1 MSTFNLFRGNF
12 LVLPKFDILLFL
24 NSGRSIFLD
33 DKYARWFFLFSVGC
47 SGLVLYKFTKI
58 LISNL
63 KLFINNL
70 RVPSQISND
79 NQNRFVVILG
89 FGDTNS
95 SITITKFF
103 SKLGYNIIAISE
115 ESILDYRR
123 KNRKDETEGI
133 DKLSTNLIYL
143 SYENFL
149 HDYQEKLKSFE
160 DVKIEF
166 LFECS
171 LLRESNTEEFIQD
184 EENSRNLNFDLIQS
198 KTSDFFDILNTIKT
212 KFSSCKFFT
221 LDYYV
226 KHSNINHKLLSDFKY
241 DVMNNFL
248 FNNKKSID
256 SLTRLKIRNKFHKLS
271 ELNFEK
277 VYMNYEAYMKHQTFT
292 IE

>member
-1 MSTFNLFRGNF
+1 MSTFNLLRGNF
-12 LVLPKFDILLFL
+12 LVLPKFDILLFF

-47 SGLVLYKFTKI
+47 SGFVLYNMTKI

-70 RVPSQISND
+70 RVPSKISND
-79 NQNRFVVILG
+79 NQNRFVLILG

-95 SITITKFF
+95 SISITKFF
-103 SKLGYNIIAISE
+103 SKLGYNILAISE

-123 KNRKDETEGI
+123 KNRKDEKEGI
-133 DKLSTNLIYL
+133 DKLSTKLIHL
-143 SYENFL
+143 SYEDFL
-149 HDYQEKLKSFE
+149 RDDQEKLRGYQ
-160 DVKIEF
+160 DINIEF

-171 LLRESNTEEFIQD
+171 LWRETSSDEFISN
-184 EENSRNLNFDLIQS
+184 EENSRNFNFDLIQS
-198 KTSDFFDILNTIKT
+198 KISDFFDILNKIKMN
-212 KFSSCKFFT
+212 FSSCKFFS

-226 KHSNINHKLLSDFKY
+226 KYSNINHKLLSDFKY

-248 FNNKKSID
+248 FNNKKSIE
-256 SLTRLKIRNKFHKLS
+256 SLSRIKIRNKFHKLS

-277 VYMNYEAYMKHQTFT
+277 VYLNYQAYMKHQTFT